1 MEENNEIKTTST
13 SALNTPIE
21 NGTSF
26 IEPSSSLI
34 SKPSSSNNINH
45 LHSNNNNIRK
55 VFYLLF
61 WLFSV
66 SGDDSSDE
74 DPAEYLRDL
83 RQRVQFKGSSQR
95 LLNDSDNL
103 YKSIK
108 NRRTTISSPLANSS
122 STSDVGP
129 YSKYLEKRRKSGD
142 STIQDRAERTFIRS
156 RRSLSPD
163 RQQIE
168 GIEDASTSRYLLHT
182 PKFPRIDF
190 DDFYTEDLQLT
201 DRKPAWHQLEESVK
215 SSYNKPRATAE
226 RHRQLNEYQ
235 DTQLNH
241 LEFNRA
247 RRRHQSVDLPF
258 TELTHL
264 DSESFLPRAPSW
276 MANDAIAPRGMPKL
290 INSAGSGPYCAPH
303 LNRTQGIERPELS
316 RFSKYA
322 DDVTARL
329 LKTSILPEHMKTITS
344 KEFRSAPFPSV
355 GSASEQFASED
366 EMLLSIPRTYY
377 SRPNRDDKDYF
388 DFDLQH
394 SVDMYRRPEG
404 KYLPTPPQHWETK
417 LLNEY
422 KAKGEAPL
430 SGYMFTKGPSDYR
443 AAGTSYLSAA
453 LRFWE
458 HRFAQLGVAVRESN
472 PVTFESLERNRPR
485 PSRFTT
491 YSDPNFED
499 YEDPKA
505 DDT

>member
-1 MEENNEIKTTST
+1 MEEENDTKVIKNSE
-13 SALNTPIE
+13 PIE
-21 NGTSF
+21 NGH
-26 IEPSSSLI
+26 EPSSSI
-34 SKPSSSNNINH
+34 VSIPSSSNNIGH
-45 LHSNNNNIRK
+45 LNINNNVGR
-55 VFYLLF
+55 
-61 WLFSV
+61 V

-83 RQRVQFKGSSQR
+83 RRRVQFSDRSQR
-95 LLNDSDNL
+95 VLDDSDNL
-103 YKSIK
+103 LKSIK
-108 NRRTTISSPLANSS
+108 NRRAPMPSPLANSS
-122 STSDVGP
+122 STSAVGGQH
-129 YSKYLEKRRKSGD
+129 SSFSLEKRRKSGD

-163 RQQIE
+163 KQQLG
-168 GIEDASTSRYLLHT
+168 GIEDASTSRYLLNT

-190 DDFYTEDLQLT
+190 DDWITEELT

-226 RHRQLNEYQ
+226 RNRQLNEYQ

-247 RRRHQSVDLPF
+247 RRRHQSTDLPF

-290 INSAGSGPYCAPH
+290 INSAGSGPYAAPH
-303 LNRTQGIERPELS
+303 LSRTQGIERPELT
-316 RFSKYA
+316 RYSKIA
-322 DDVTARL
+322 DDITARL

-344 KEFRSAPFPSV
+344 KEFRSAPFPSA
-355 GSASEQFASED
+355 GSSTEQFATED
-366 EMLLSIPRTYY
+366 EMLLSIPRSYY

-453 LRFWE
+453 LRTPSFWE
-458 HRFAQLGVAVRESN
+458 HRFAQIGASVREAD
-472 PVTFESLERNRPR
+472 PVSFESLERNRPR

-499 YEDPKA
+499 YEDPRA

>member
-1 MEENNEIKTTST
+1 MEEENDKKAIITTSEIT
-13 SALNTPIE
+13 SPIE
-21 NGTSF
+21 NGVNEH
-26 IEPSSSLI
+26 EPSSSI
-34 SKPSSSNNINH
+34 INKPSSSTNGH
-45 LHSNNNNIRK
+45 LHNNNGRR
-55 VFYLLF
+55 
-61 WLFSV
+61 V
-66 SGDDSSDE
+66 SADDSSDE

-83 RQRVQFKGSSQR
+83 RRRVQFSDRSQR
-95 LLNDSDNL
+95 VLDDSDNL
-103 YKSIK
+103 LKSIK
-108 NRRTTISSPLANSS
+108 NRRAIPSPLASSS
-122 STSDVGP
+122 STSAVGP
-129 YSKYLEKRRKSGD
+129 SSFSVERRRKSGD
-142 STIQDRAERTFIRS
+142 STIQDRAERTFLRS

-163 RQQIE
+163 SQQLG
-168 GIEDASTSRYLLHT
+168 GIEDASTSRYLLNT

-190 DDFYTEDLQLT
+190 DDWITEELT

-247 RRRHQSVDLPF
+247 RRRHQHGDLPF

-264 DSESFLPRAPSW
+264 DSESFSPRAPSW
-276 MANDAIAPRGMPKL
+276 MNNDAIAPRGMTKL
-290 INSAGSGPYCAPH
+290 INSAGSGPYAAPH
-303 LNRTQGIERPELS
+303 LNRTQGVERPELTRYS
-316 RFSKYA
+316 RIA
-322 DDVTARL
+322 DDITARL
-329 LKTSILPEHMKTITS
+329 LKTSILPEHMKTITN
-344 KEFRSAPFPSV
+344 KEFRSAPFPSA
-355 GSASEQFASED
+355 GSASEQFATED
-366 EMLLSIPRTYY
+366 EMLLSIPRSYY

-394 SVDMYRRPEG
+394 SVDI
-404 KYLPTPPQHWETK
+404 PQHWEMK

-443 AAGTSYLSAA
+443 ASGTSYLSAA
-453 LRFWE
+453 LRTPSFWE
-458 HRFAQLGVAVRESN
+458 HRFAQIGAAVRESD
-472 PVTFESLERNRPR
+472 PVSFESLERNRPR

-499 YEDPKA
+499 YEDPRA